1 MLLLINQR
9 PDQNSKLQLKIDHYK
24 AKIAMRPTRPAP
36 TIWAE
41 LAWAAPGVGE
51 DEAPDP
57 EGDPETAPEL
67 VAAGEPEPEGEP
79 EAAAPIQNV
88 RSSYLR
94 LDSSTYRWK
103 QRR

>member
-1 MLLLINQR
+1 
-9 PDQNSKLQLKIDHYK
+9 
-24 AKIAMRPTRPAP
+24 MRPTRPAP